1 MPGTI
6 HVEEPAPGVALLTIS
21 NPDKR
26 NALDRTL
33 LESLR
38 FALDRLDAR
47 CVVLTGEGRAFCAG
61 YDIEELLREGY
72 DDGEESNGGHP
83 FPTALAAIEAYPY
96 PVVAALNGA
105 TIGGGL
111 ELAIACDMRIAA
123 DTVQLG
129 MPPAKL
135 GVVYATA
142 GLNRFLTTIG
152 GARTREL
159 FLTGRR
165 IDAATAER
173 WGLVNE
179 VVSGRGAAGGGAGL
193 GAARS
198 PPTRRCRCAAT
209 RPGSASWSPPR
220 ARSTRSS
227 PTCSTP
233 SAAPPSSRRTCAR
246 ASGRSA
252 RSGHPCGKGAE
263 ANTAAVAR
271 RSLPTTLT
279 RVARYQDPFRPRPG
293 ETFSKRQV
301 DRAGGSARVLP
312 LGDGDATATSRR

>member
-6 HVEEPAPGVALLTIS
+6 HVQEPAPGVALLTIS

-38 FALDRLDAR
+38 FALERLDAR

-61 YDIEELLREGY
+61 YDIEELLSEGY
-72 DDGEESNGGHP
+72 DDGEESHHP
-83 FPTALAAIEAYPY
+83 FPAALAAIEAYPY

-111 ELAIACDMRIAA
+111 ELAIACDLRIAA

-142 GLNRFLTTIG
+142 GLNRFLSTIG

-165 IDAATAER
+165 IDATTAER

-179 VVSGRGAAGGGAGL
+179 VVEAEALPGAALALAQEIAANAPLSLRGNKAGIREL
-193 GAARS
+193 VASAGTLDPIVADVLDADRRAAFESADLREGLQAFGEKR
-198 PPTRRCRCAAT
+198 PPV
-209 RPGSASWSPPR
+209 WQ
-220 ARSTRSS
+220 
-227 PTCSTP
+227 
-233 SAAPPSSRRTCAR
+233 
-246 ASGRSA
+246 GR
-252 RSGHPCGKGAE
+252 
-263 ANTAAVAR
+263 
-271 RSLPTTLT
+271 
-279 RVARYQDPFRPRPG
+279 
-293 ETFSKRQV
+293 
-301 DRAGGSARVLP
+301 
-312 LGDGDATATSRR
+312 

>member
-1 MPGTI
+1 MPGTV
-6 HVEEPAPGVALLTIS
+6 HVEEPAPGVARLTIS

-33 LESLR
+33 CESLR
-38 FALDRLDAR
+38 FALERLEAR

-61 YDIEELLREGY
+61 YDIAELLGEGY
-72 DDGEESNGGHP
+72 DDGEDAHHP
-83 FPTALAAIEAYPY
+83 FPAALAAIEAYPY

-111 ELAIACDMRIAA
+111 ELAIACDLRIAA

-142 GLNRFLTTIG
+142 GLNRFLSTIG

-165 IDAATAER
+165 IDAVTAER

-179 VVSGRGAAGGGAGL
+179 VVEVEALPQAVLARAQEIAGNAPLSLRGNKAGIRELVAAGGAL
-193 GAARS
+193 DPAI
-198 PPTRRCRCAAT
+198 AAT
-209 RPGSASWSPPR
+209 LEAERRGAFESEDLREGLRAFGEKRPPVWQ
-220 ARSTRSS
+220 
-227 PTCSTP
+227 
-233 SAAPPSSRRTCAR
+233 
-246 ASGRSA
+246 GR
-252 RSGHPCGKGAE
+252 
-263 ANTAAVAR
+263 
-271 RSLPTTLT
+271 
-279 RVARYQDPFRPRPG
+279 
-293 ETFSKRQV
+293 
-301 DRAGGSARVLP
+301 
-312 LGDGDATATSRR
+312 

>member
-1 MPGTI
+1 MPGVV
-6 HVEEPAPGVALLTIS
+6 HVEEPAPGVALLTLS

-33 LESLR
+33 CESLR
-38 FALDRLDAR
+38 FTLERIDAR

-61 YDIEELLREGY
+61 YDIAELLEAGY
-72 DDGEESNGGHP
+72 DDGTDDESHHP

-96 PVVAALNGA
+96 PVLAALNGA

-111 ELAIACDMRIAA
+111 ELAIACDLRIAA

-135 GVVYATA
+135 GVVYSTA

-179 VVSGRGAAGGGAGL
+179 VVE
-193 GAARS
+193 
-198 PPTRRCRCAAT
+198 
-209 RPGSASWSPPR
+209 
-220 ARSTRSS
+220 
-227 PTCSTP
+227 
-233 SAAPPSSRRTCAR
+233 
-246 ASGRSA
+246 
-252 RSGHPCGKGAE
+252 AE
-263 ANTAAVAR
+263 ALHDAAVALAREIAGNAPLSLRGNKAGIRELVAAAGALDPVTAAALEVER
-271 RSLPTTLT
+271 RRAFESEDLREGLQ
-279 RVARYQDPFRPRPG
+279 AFGEKRPPVWQGR
-293 ETFSKRQV
+293 
-301 DRAGGSARVLP
+301 
-312 LGDGDATATSRR
+312 

>member
-1 MPGTI
+1 MPGVV
-6 HVEEPAPGVALLTIS
+6 HVEEPTPGVALLTIS
-21 NPDKR
+21 NPEKR
-26 NALDRTL
+26 NALDRML

-38 FALDRLDAR
+38 FALERLDAR

-61 YDIEELLREGY
+61 YDIEELLGEGY
-72 DDGEESNGGHP
+72 DDDAESHHP
-83 FPTALAAIEAYPY
+83 FPAALAAIEAYPY

-111 ELAIACDMRIAA
+111 ELAIACDLRIAA

-179 VVSGRGAAGGGAGL
+179 VVAAEALPDAALALAREIAANAPLSLRGNKAGIGALVAAAGVL
-193 GAARS
+193 DV
-198 PPTRRCRCAAT
+198 P
-209 RPGSASWSPPR
+209 
-220 ARSTRSS
+220 
-227 PTCSTP
+227 
-233 SAAPPSSRRTCAR
+233 
-246 ASGRSA
+246 
-252 RSGHPCGKGAE
+252 
-263 ANTAAVAR
+263 TAAVLDAER
-271 RSLPTTLT
+271 RKAFESEDLREGL
-279 RVARYQDPFRPRPG
+279 RAFG
-293 ETFSKRQV
+293 EKRAPVWQG
-301 DRAGGSARVLP
+301 R
-312 LGDGDATATSRR
+312 

>member
-1 MPGTI
+1 MPGTV
-6 HVEEPAPGVALLTIS
+6 HVEEAAPGVALLTIS

-33 LESLR
+33 LETLR
-38 FALDRLDAR
+38 FALERLDAR

-61 YDIEELLREGY
+61 YDIEELLGEGY
-72 DDGEESNGGHP
+72 DDGAEAHHP
-83 FPTALAAIEAYPY
+83 FPAALTAIEAYPY

-111 ELAIACDMRIAA
+111 ELAIACDLRIAA

-135 GVVYATA
+135 GVVYGIA

-152 GARTREL
+152 AARTREL

-179 VVSGRGAAGGGAGL
+179 VVEAEALPQAALALASEIAANAPLSLRGNKAGIRALVASAGEL
-193 GAARS
+193 DT
-198 PPTRRCRCAAT
+198 PTADVLEAH
-209 RPGSASWSPPR
+209 
-220 ARSTRSS
+220 
-227 PTCSTP
+227 
-233 SAAPPSSRRTCAR
+233 RRTAFESEDLREGLR
-246 ASGRSA
+246 AFGEKRAPEWRGR
-252 RSGHPCGKGAE
+252 
-263 ANTAAVAR
+263 
-271 RSLPTTLT
+271 
-279 RVARYQDPFRPRPG
+279 
-293 ETFSKRQV
+293 
-301 DRAGGSARVLP
+301 
-312 LGDGDATATSRR
+312 

>member
-1 MPGTI
+1 VPGTI
-6 HVEEPAPGVALLTIS
+6 QVEEPAPGVALLTIS

-33 LESLR
+33 CESLR
-38 FALDRLDAR
+38 FSLERLDAR

-61 YDIEELLREGY
+61 YDIAELLEEGY
-72 DDGEESNGGHP
+72 DDATDDEESHHP

-111 ELAIACDMRIAA
+111 ELAIACDLRIAA

-135 GVVYATA
+135 GVVYSTA

-173 WGLVNE
+173 WGLVNSLVE
-179 VVSGRGAAGGGAGL
+179 AEELPDAALALAREIAGNAPLSLRGNKAGIGALVLAAGALDPVVVDVLAAERRAAFESEDLREGL
-193 GAARS
+193 
-198 PPTRRCRCAAT
+198 
-209 RPGSASWSPPR
+209 R
-220 ARSTRSS
+220 AFGEKR
-227 PTCSTP
+227 
-233 SAAPPSSRRTCAR
+233 APVWR
-246 ASGRSA
+246 GR
-252 RSGHPCGKGAE
+252 
-263 ANTAAVAR
+263 
-271 RSLPTTLT
+271 
-279 RVARYQDPFRPRPG
+279 
-293 ETFSKRQV
+293 
-301 DRAGGSARVLP
+301 
-312 LGDGDATATSRR
+312 

>member
-1 MPGTI
+1 MPGTV
-6 HVEEPAPGVALLTIS
+6 HVEEPAPGVALLTLS

-33 LESLR
+33 CESLR
-38 FALDRLDAR
+38 FALERLDAR

-61 YDIEELLREGY
+61 YDIAELLEEGY
-72 DDGEESNGGHP
+72 DDGADEESHHP

-111 ELAIACDMRIAA
+111 ELAIACDLRIAA

-135 GVVYATA
+135 GVVYSVA

-173 WGLVNE
+173 WGLVNA
-179 VVSGRGAAGGGAGL
+179 VVE
-193 GAARS
+193 
-198 PPTRRCRCAAT
+198 
-209 RPGSASWSPPR
+209 
-220 ARSTRSS
+220 
-227 PTCSTP
+227 
-233 SAAPPSSRRTCAR
+233 
-246 ASGRSA
+246 
-252 RSGHPCGKGAE
+252 AE
-263 ANTAAVAR
+263 ALPAAALDLAIEVAGNAPLSLRGNKAGIRELTASAGALDPVVADVLDAER
-271 RSLPTTLT
+271 RRAFESEDLREGL
-279 RVARYQDPFRPRPG
+279 RAFGEKRPPEWRG
-293 ETFSKRQV
+293 R
-301 DRAGGSARVLP
+301 
-312 LGDGDATATSRR
+312 

>member
-1 MPGTI
+1 MPGTV

-33 LESLR
+33 CEALR
-38 FALDRLDAR
+38 FALERLDAR

-61 YDIEELLREGY
+61 YDIEELLSEGY
-72 DDGEESNGGHP
+72 DDGAEAHHP
-83 FPTALAAIEAYPY
+83 FPGALTAIEAYPY
-96 PVVAALNGA
+96 PVLAALNGA

-111 ELAIACDMRIAA
+111 ELAIACDLRIAA

-135 GVVYATA
+135 GVVYGIA

-152 GARTREL
+152 AARTREL

-179 VVSGRGAAGGGAGL
+179 VVEAEALPAAALALAQEIAGNAPLSLRGNKAGI
-193 GAARS
+193 
-198 PPTRRCRCAAT
+198 
-209 RPGSASWSPPR
+209 R
-220 ARSTRSS
+220 ALV
-227 PTCSTP
+227 
-233 SAAPPSSRRTCAR
+233 AR
-246 ASGRSA
+246 A
-252 RSGHPCGKGAE
+252 GALE
-263 ANTAAVAR
+263 AATAAVLEAER
-271 RSLPTTLT
+271 RAAFESEDLREGL
-279 RVARYQDPFRPRPG
+279 RAFG
-293 ETFSKRQV
+293 EKRAPEW
-301 DRAGGSARVLP
+301 RGR
-312 LGDGDATATSRR
+312 

>member
-1 MPGTI
+1 VPGTI

-38 FALDRLDAR
+38 FALERLDAR

-61 YDIEELLREGY
+61 YDIEELLAEGY
-72 DDGEESNGGHP
+72 DDGADEESHHP

-96 PVVAALNGA
+96 PVLAALNGA

-111 ELAIACDMRIAA
+111 ELAIACDLRIAA
-123 DTVQLG
+123 DTVQMG

-152 GARTREL
+152 AARTREL

-179 VVSGRGAAGGGAGL
+179 VVEAEALPGAALALAQEIAANAPLSLRGNKAGIREL
-193 GAARS
+193 VA
-198 PPTRRCRCAAT
+198 
-209 RPGSASWSPPR
+209 SAGTLDPIV
-220 ARSTRSS
+220 ADVLD
-227 PTCSTP
+227 
-233 SAAPPSSRRTCAR
+233 AERRTAFESEDLREGLR
-246 ASGRSA
+246 AFGEKRAPVWRGR
-252 RSGHPCGKGAE
+252 
-263 ANTAAVAR
+263 
-271 RSLPTTLT
+271 
-279 RVARYQDPFRPRPG
+279 
-293 ETFSKRQV
+293 
-301 DRAGGSARVLP
+301 
-312 LGDGDATATSRR
+312 

>member
-1 MPGTI
+1 MPGTV

-33 LESLR
+33 LETLR
-38 FALDRLDAR
+38 FALERLDAR

-61 YDIEELLREGY
+61 YDIEELLGEGY
-72 DDGEESNGGHP
+72 DDGAESHHP
-83 FPTALAAIEAYPY
+83 FPAALAAIEAYPY
-96 PVVAALNGA
+96 PVLAALNGA

-111 ELAIACDMRIAA
+111 ELAIACDLRIAA

-135 GVVYATA
+135 GVVYGIA

-152 GARTREL
+152 AARTREL

-179 VVSGRGAAGGGAGL
+179 VVEAEALPAAALARAPEIAANAPLSLRGNKAGIRALVSAAGELDAVTADVLEAERRAAFESDDLREGL
-193 GAARS
+193 
-198 PPTRRCRCAAT
+198 
-209 RPGSASWSPPR
+209 R
-220 ARSTRSS
+220 AFGEKR
-227 PTCSTP
+227 
-233 SAAPPSSRRTCAR
+233 APEWR
-246 ASGRSA
+246 GR
-252 RSGHPCGKGAE
+252 
-263 ANTAAVAR
+263 
-271 RSLPTTLT
+271 
-279 RVARYQDPFRPRPG
+279 
-293 ETFSKRQV
+293 
-301 DRAGGSARVLP
+301 
-312 LGDGDATATSRR
+312 